1 MGKGFEGNGI
11 DRATSHL
18 TASRQTNP
26 RRLTNFKRDRVLWPS
41 ISYAG
46 DAIVFERDFN
56 IFRFDLKTNAAA
68 PVTVA
73 LRGVAAGPA
82 VEHRTFTSNVD
93 DLSASHDGKKV
104 AFIVP

>member
-1 MGKGFEGNGI
+1 M
-11 DRATSHL
+11 
-18 TASRQTNP
+18 
-26 RRLTNFKRDRVLWPS
+26 LWPS

-46 DAIVFERDFN
+46 GAIVFERDFN
-56 IFRFDLKTNAAA
+56 IFRFDMKTNAAA

-93 DLSASHDGKKV
+93 DFSVSRDGKKV
-104 AFIVP
+104 AFIVRGEASPRRRATPRLRGALRTARPKSRR